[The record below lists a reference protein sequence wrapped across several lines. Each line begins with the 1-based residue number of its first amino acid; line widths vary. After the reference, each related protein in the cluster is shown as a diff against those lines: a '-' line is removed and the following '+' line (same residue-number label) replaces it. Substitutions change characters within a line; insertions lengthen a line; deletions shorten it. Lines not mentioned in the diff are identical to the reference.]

1 MSCCII
7 FSCNPAQRE
16 RILQDVT
23 TIMHDMA
30 YDNLIT
36 QELIDVSIKAIEKTD
51 PLQSLVS
58 KGAPQNEYLD
68 LALDGMVVKDNDV
81 EMIKKVTPS
90 SLKAHLQQL
99 LEKGNVHIACLTTE
113 E

>member
-1 MSCCII
+1 MLCSMI
-7 FSCNPAQRE
+7 FSCAPDHRE

-30 YDNLIT
+30 YGDLIT
-36 QELIDVSIKAIEKTD
+36 QELIDGSIKAIEKTD
-51 PLQSLVS
+51 PFLSLIA

-68 LALDGMVVKDNDV
+68 QALDGVVVKANDV
-81 EMIKKVTPS
+81 EMMKKVTPA

-99 LEKGNVHIACLTTE
+99 LEKGNVHIGCLTTE